1 MSHDSADFARH
12 DTLWTPGRA
21 FGDEPRSPESAA
33 AAMDVRS
40 EYYIPVVV
48 ERTGRGER
56 SWDIYSRLLEDR
68 IVFLG
73 SPIGDGLA
81 NAIIAQLLYL
91 QKADKSRDIHL
102 YINSPGGSVSAG
114 LAIYDTLQYVSCPVE
129 TVCVGM
135 AASMAA
141 VLLAAGSPGKRFS
154 LPNARIML
162 HQPWGGAQ
170 GTAADIEIE
179 AEEILEAKSTLSRIL
194 AKHTGR
200 TVEQVERETDRNKYM
215 SAKDA
220 RQYGVIDEVVES
232 LKPLPGA
239 AKPADTAERPS
250 LLR

>member
-1 MSHDSADFARH
+1 MARETADPARR
-12 DTLWTPGRA
+12 DTLWTPTDPASLAGVPGASRE
-21 FGDEPRSPESAA
+21 DP
-33 AAMDVRS
+33 RS

-91 QKADKSRDIHL
+91 QKADKGRDIHL

-114 LAIYDTLQYVSCPVE
+114 LAIYDTLQYVSCPIE

-154 LPNARIML
+154 LPNSRIML

-179 AEEILEAKSTLSRIL
+179 AEEILEAKATLSRIL

-232 LKPLPGA
+232 LKVPTPT
-239 AKPADTAERPS
+239 KPADATERPS

>member
-1 MSHDSADFARH
+1 MHTSGRGDAPP
-12 DTLWTPGRA
+12 LWTP
-21 FGDEPRSPESAA
+21 PPPTLTPSAEETPA
-33 AAMDVRS
+33 PDADPRS

-81 NAIIAQLLYL
+81 NSIIAQLLYL
-91 QKADKSRDIHL
+91 QKADKNRDIHL
-102 YINSPGGSVSAG
+102 YVNSPGGSVSAG
-114 LAIYDTLQYVSCPVE
+114 LAIYDTMQYVSCPVE

-141 VLLAAGSPGKRFS
+141 VLLAAGTPGKRFA
-154 LPNARIML
+154 LPHARIML
-162 HQPWGGAQ
+162 HQPWGGVQ
-170 GTAADIEIE
+170 GTAADVEIE
-179 AEEILEAKSTLSRIL
+179 AEEILEARAILSRII

-200 TVEQVERETDRNKYM
+200 TFEQVEKETERNRYL
-215 SAKDA
+215 SAKAA
-220 RQYGVIDEVVES
+220 REYGVIDEVVES
-232 LKPLPGA
+232 LKPVPGA
-239 AKPADTAERPS
+239 PGSRPAEAERPS